1 LTTEETQVA
10 SRGTTFAKQD
20 RDRAKK
26 AKAAEKRE
34 RREARD
40 AEDAA
45 QSDPNTGPVEVGDDL
60 SAAALLRLVEE
71 LHEGFADGRISFEDF
86 ETRKIELMEKLS
98 VS

>member
-1 LTTEETQVA
+1 VA

-34 RREARD
+34 RREAKD
-40 AEDAA
+40 AESAAQADAA
-45 QSDPNTGPVEVGDDL
+45 VVEVGDDL

-71 LHEGFADGRISFEDF
+71 LHQGFADGRISFEDF
-86 ETRKIELMEKLS
+86 EARKTELMEKLS

>member
-1 LTTEETQVA
+1 MA

-34 RREARD
+34 RRESRN
-40 AEDAA
+40 AEAEADAA
-45 QSDPNTGPVEVGDDL
+45 APPELPAEGEISPEV
-60 SAAALLRLVEE
+60 LLRMVEE
-71 LHEGFADGRISFEDF
+71 LHEAYASERITFEDF
-86 ETRKIELMEKLS
+86 EERKAELMARIT